1 MYKARILRGVVFLLI
16 LLKPLS
22 IQAQFDATNADI
34 FFLDLG
40 IVIEPRTGKEVY
52 NRLVN
57 PSSEE
62 VKLRIKKVESGSV
75 YMATSKEMLNALQR
89 IQQRMDVLEKS
100 FQTQISVLRAENQE
114 LKGMLTEIKSKPT
127 SVPVSNITAVTLPK
141 AEPDVPKIDPQP
153 SPKTLDVAEQSTPSL
168 IETSP
173 APHTKIPPPKVKKPS
188 LNYSEYMAAIFAYQ
202 REDYREALKHFE
214 KLDLST
220 ATPEMAANI
229 LYWSADAHNQLGETY
244 QALSLL
250 DELLSKHIQSDR
262 VDDALVQKGLLYRKT
277 GQKELALAA
286 FTRLVQ
292 EFPSSEYSRLA
303 SMELKK
309 ADIIP

>member
-1 MYKARILRGVVFLLI
+1 MFRNRFVRGIILSVVLLGLSPTRG
-16 LLKPLS
+16 
-22 IQAQFDATNADI
+22 QTNTSAADI

-57 PSSEE
+57 PNSEE
-62 VKLRIKKVESGSV
+62 IKLRIKKVESGSV

-89 IQQRMDVLEKS
+89 IQQRMDVLEQS
-100 FQTQISVLRAENQE
+100 FQSQISMLRDENQE
-114 LKGMLTEIKSKPT
+114 LKGMLADIKTP
-127 SVPVSNITAVTLPK
+127 VPVTPAASVTRPATKPDIAPVKEPPKKNITVEVAGS
-141 AEPDVPKIDPQP
+141 DNS
-153 SPKTLDVAEQSTPSL
+153 SPVAQSKKVK
-168 IETSP
+168 P
-173 APHTKIPPPKVKKPS
+173 APEKKPA
-188 LNYSEYMAAIFAYQ
+188 LNYSEYMAAVFAYQ
-202 REDYREALKHFE
+202 REDYRVALKHFNN
-214 KLDLST
+214 LDLAL
-220 ATPEMAANI
+220 ATPEIAANI
-229 LYWSADAHNQLGETY
+229 LYWSADAHSQLGEPY

-250 DELLSKHIQSDR
+250 DQLLSRHISSDR

-277 GQKELALAA
+277 GQDELALAA
-286 FTRLVQ
+286 FHRLVQ